1 MTVNNDTDAP
11 GVRGLLILSVPALG
25 IGIGAALVLMLLDL
39 ASGALHDVLWTALPA
54 VFGVTSSTPWWVIL
68 VLTTTGAAVGLIVWL
83 VPGHAGPDSARTE
96 FDSPP
101 PKLVALPSLFVV
113 VVLSLAGGVS
123 LGPENPMVAINAAL
137 AVAVLARFTKIPP
150 QLAGMLAVAGTLGA
164 LFGTPVAAA
173 LVFTGIVGAAKTGGS
188 LWDRLF
194 LPVAAAG
201 AGALTMSL
209 LGGELLTIQ
218 VEPMGAVQPMYLL
231 TGGLVAVAATVL
243 GVVMAWL
250 FPYVHRLFHGM
261 RNPVL
266 YTTLGGA
273 VLGALAIIG
282 GPLTMFKGFEET
294 TELLQH
300 PGAYSTGQ
308 LAAMAGIKALAL
320 LVAAGAGFRGGR
332 IFPVVFIGAA
342 LGLLATALIPD
353 LPIALAVACAVM
365 GMTLVASRDGWIA
378 MFVGIAVVGDPGVLP
393 LLCVIVLPTWL
404 IVTKAPAL
412 AMPPEPAPAQAS
424 ASGTA
429 RTAA

>member
-1 MTVNNDTDAP
+1 M
-11 GVRGLLILSVPALG
+11 
-25 IGIGAALVLMLLDL
+25 
-39 ASGALHDVLWTALPA
+39 
-54 VFGVTSSTPWWVIL
+54 
-68 VLTTTGAAVGLIVWL
+68 
-83 VPGHAGPDSARTE
+83 
-96 FDSPP
+96 
-101 PKLVALPSLFVV
+101 ALPSLFVV

-123 LGPENPMVAINAAL
+123 LGPENPVVAINAAL

-164 LFGTPVAAA
+164 LFGTAVAAA

-201 AGALTMSL
+201 AGTLTMSL

-300 PGAYSTGQ
+300 PGAYGTGQ